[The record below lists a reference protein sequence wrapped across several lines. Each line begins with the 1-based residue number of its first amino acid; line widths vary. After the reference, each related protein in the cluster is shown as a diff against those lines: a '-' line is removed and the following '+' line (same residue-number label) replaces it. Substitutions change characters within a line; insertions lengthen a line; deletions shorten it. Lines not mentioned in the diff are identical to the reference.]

1 MSTASQRA
9 VNSYAHLGVETGVA
23 SASPQQLI
31 IMLYDGA
38 IQSLRAAKIGIMN
51 RQPADKGREISKAI
65 SIIDEGLRAA
75 LDVEAGG
82 EIAQNLMGLYDY
94 MSNRLLLANLKNDI
108 RMLDEVA
115 KLLLELKSAW
125 EALGAT
131 ERPAAAAQLQMPER
145 ESREPLSYGKV

>member
-1 MSTASQRA
+1 MSSATQRA
-9 VNSYAHLGVETGVA
+9 VKSYANLVVETGVA

-51 RQPADKGREISKAI
+51 RQPANKGREISKAI

-82 EIAQNLMGLYDY
+82 EIAQNLLDLYDY
-94 MSNRLLLANLKNDI
+94 MSDRLLLANLKNDVK
-108 RMLDEVA
+108 MLVEVA
-115 KLLLELKSAW
+115 RLLLDLKGAW

-131 ERPAAAAQLQMPER
+131 QRPATIEQALQPDSR
-145 ESREPLSYGKV
+145 ESLSYGKV

>member
-1 MSTASQRA
+1 MSSAIQRA
-9 VNSYAHLGVETGVA
+9 AKSYSDLDVETGVA

-51 RQPADKGREISKAI
+51 RQAAEKGREISKAI
-65 SIIDEGLRAA
+65 SIIDDGLRAA

-82 EIAQNLMGLYDY
+82 DIARNLMGLYDY
-94 MSNRLLLANLKNDI
+94 MSNRLLLANLTNDI
-108 RMLDEVA
+108 KMIDEVA

-125 EALGAT
+125 EALGAV
-131 ERPAAAAQLQMPER
+131 EQPAAHSLQSKPDTR
-145 ESREPLSYGKV
+145 APLSYGKV